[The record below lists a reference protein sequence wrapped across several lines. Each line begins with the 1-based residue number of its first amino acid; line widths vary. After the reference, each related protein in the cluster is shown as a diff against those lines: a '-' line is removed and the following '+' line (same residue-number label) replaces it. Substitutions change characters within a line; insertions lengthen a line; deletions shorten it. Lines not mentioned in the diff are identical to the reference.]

1 MGKRCGVNNDPIN
14 LLLYASLES
23 LGVII
28 NDFVKQHTEDGRKII
43 YASICENVS
52 MDGFENDT
60 QKIIDRI
67 KFYVPEMDLEFK
79 DLSIEGYDPNNF
91 IRAVKKI
98 VEFIYGPSTI
108 RYTIRNDYIWNHD
121 NAEEIYNGYISKLD
135 LVKSN
140 SFLTI

>member
-1 MGKRCGVNNDPIN
+1 MNQNSDDGK
-14 LLLYASLES
+14 
-23 LGVII
+23 
-28 NDFVKQHTEDGRKII
+28 KII
-43 YASICENVS
+43 YASICKNVS

-79 DLSIEGYDPNNF
+79 DLSIEGYNPDKF
-91 IRAVKKI
+91 IRDVKKI
-98 VEFIYGPSTI
+98 IEFIYGPSTI